1 MRIAD
6 LLAPDAVLEL
16 AGTTPAAV
24 LAELAAPVA
33 RGRGLDA
40 QLLASALAER
50 ERLGSTCV
58 GEGIAI
64 PHARI
69 RGLASMAMVFG
80 RAREGIDFKGI
91 DGKPARLFVALFAP
105 EASGGTHLQ
114 ALAKVSRIFKSP
126 SFREQALAAP
136 DTAALRRVLLE
147 EDARC

>member
-16 AGTTPAAV
+16 AGNTPAAV

-33 RGRGLDA
+33 RGRGLDPR
-40 QLLASALAER
+40 QLASALSER

-69 RGLASMAMVFG
+69 RGLPSMAMVFG
-80 RAREGIDFKGI
+80 RTREGVDFKGL
-91 DGKPARLFVALFAP
+91 DGKPARLFIALFAP
-105 EASGGTHLQ
+105 EASGGAHLQ
-114 ALAKVSRIFKSP
+114 ALAKVSRIFKNP
-126 SFREQALAAP
+126 GFRDRALAAP
-136 DTAALRRVLLE
+136 DAAALRRLLLE